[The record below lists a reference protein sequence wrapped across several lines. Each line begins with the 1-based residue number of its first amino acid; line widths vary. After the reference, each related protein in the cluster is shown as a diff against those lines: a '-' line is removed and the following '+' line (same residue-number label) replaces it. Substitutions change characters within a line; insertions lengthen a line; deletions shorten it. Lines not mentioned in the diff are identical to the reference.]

1 MYEGLKDVGA
11 QVTFKPRL
19 GVGPGVG
26 SHSTVIVKNIN
37 WLLSWTKKFK

>member
-19 GVGPGVG
+19 GVGHWGWE
-26 SHSTVIVKNIN
+26 SFYSNSENIN